1 MSGRAFERKPSSIE
15 IRFYCC
21 GNDYGGTV
29 TNISEY
35 GMFIVTGGVSFPF
48 DSKFEIA
55 FPIEGEVFNIP
66 VKVSRLSKSRDIYD
80 GMAVE
85 IIKPPEKYLT
95 FLDNLK
101 SSQ

>member
-1 MSGRAFERKPSSIE
+1 MSGRVFERISAWIE

-21 GNDYGGTV
+21 GNDYRGTV
-29 TNISEY
+29 TNISEN

-55 FPIEGEVFNIP
+55 FPIESDVFNIP
-66 VKVSRLSKSRDIYD
+66 VKVSRLSKSKDIYD

-95 FLDNLK
+95 FLNNLR
-101 SSQ
+101 